1 MAKGKG
7 GAPAPQK
14 TTTDRK
20 NGKASKKR
28 PKMFDPIKRRLVTAK
43 QRSLQALSSKKLR
56 YTCLHQFGLLYGFRL
71 AEI

>member
-14 TTTDRK
+14 STTDRQ

-28 PKMFDPIKRRLVTAK
+28 PKVFDAIKRRLVTNK
-43 QRSLQALSSKKLR
+43 
-56 YTCLHQFGLLYGFRL
+56 
-71 AEI
+71 